1 MIYFEN
7 IRWKNFLSTGNQWTD
22 IPLNTHSNTIIVGE
36 NGAGK
41 STILDALCFVL
52 FNKPFRKISKSQM
65 LNSINM
71 SGLEVEVKFNIGKM
85 NYRILRG
92 MKPNVFEIYQDSTLL
107 NQPGSARDYQKQLEE
122 TILKLNF
129 KSFTQ
134 IVVLGA
140 STFIPFMQL
149 SVSHRREVIEDLL
162 DISIFSNMGKLLKD
176 RVAENKES
184 IRDSDYQI
192 DLLKTKIDT
201 QQSYIRKLK
210 EQNDDTIATFQNLI
224 DGAQDEI
231 NDLTRL
237 SNGIVEK
244 IEFLSED
251 VAPLKVNENKKA
263 KLIDIHNSCLLYTSP
278 SPRD

>member
-1 MIYFEN
+1 
-7 IRWKNFLSTGNQWTD
+7 
-22 IPLNTHSNTIIVGE
+22 
-36 NGAGK
+36 
-41 STILDALCFVL
+41 
-52 FNKPFRKISKSQM
+52 
-65 LNSINM
+65 
-71 SGLEVEVKFNIGKM
+71 
-85 NYRILRG
+85 

-107 NQPGSARDYQKQLEE
+107 NQPSSQRDYQKQLEE

-162 DISIFSNMGKLLKD
+162 DISIFSNMGRLLKD

-184 IRDSDYQI
+184 IRDADYQI

-231 NDLTRL
+231 NDLTQL
-237 SNGIVEK
+237 SNDIVEK

-263 KLIDIHNSCLLYTSP
+263 KLIDIHNRMQRKIKNAEKRIKFL
-278 SPRD
+278 

>member
-1 MIYFEN
+1 M
-7 IRWKNFLSTGNQWTD
+7 G
-22 IPLNTHSNTIIVGE
+22 
-36 NGAGK
+36 
-41 STILDALCFVL
+41 
-52 FNKPFRKISKSQM
+52 
-65 LNSINM
+65 
-71 SGLEVEVKFNIGKM
+71 GLEVEVKFRIGKM
-85 NYRILRG
+85 NYKIRRG

-184 IRDSDYQI
+184 IRDADYQI

-210 EQNDDTIATFQNLI
+210 EPVSYTH
-224 DGAQDEI
+224 
-231 NDLTRL
+231 LTL
-237 SNGIVEK
+237 PTK
-244 IEFLSED
+244 
-251 VAPLKVNENKKA
+251 
-263 KLIDIHNSCLLYTSP
+263 
-278 SPRD
+278 